1 MSNLFAT
8 EVRQDY
14 EAEFPT
20 SAIVA
25 GRRYWSTG
33 KTGKRIKCGT
43 PVGEL
48 EAGDYSRIWIDAA
61 GNVYP
66 E

>member
-1 MSNLFAT
+1 MFAT
-8 EVRQDY
+8 EIRNDY
-14 EAEFPT
+14 EAEFAT
-20 SAIVA
+20 SAIVG
-25 GRRYWSTG
+25 GRRYFSTG

-43 PVGEL
+43 PVGEM
-48 EAGDYSRIWIDAA
+48 ESGDYSRIWIDAA